1 MKKKKKNNR
10 QQWIGM
16 GIYLLVGAVCGLFMS
31 HLILTEDHP
40 SLDSM
45 LLDLLGLILMMLATL
60 YFHTI
65 THELGHLIFGL
76 LTGYRYS
83 SFRVGNLA
91 WVKTEGKIRFKRYT
105 VAGTGGQCLMVP
117 PEPVDGKIPVVWYN
131 MGGCIVNLI
140 TTAVFYIGYLL
151 LSKTNP
157 LSALFL
163 MGTMTGLA
171 TALANGIPLSLNAMD
186 NDGRNALFLRKDPDS
201 MEAFR
206 LQLLISDA
214 QLQDVRLK
222 DMPEAWFPLPPIET
236 MDTAMRAAQGV
247 FYCNRLMD
255 QHRFEEASALIDQLL
270 SAEVPMAGIHR
281 EILRCERTYCELIGE
296 NRWSVIEGL
305 RTKEHL
311 RFLSAM
317 SSSLFVLRVEY
328 AYALLGEGDEAAA
341 QKKLTRFEK
350 VVPRHPF
357 PADIAAE
364 RELIDIAK
372 SHKEAIENTAE

>member
-45 LLDLLGLILMMLATL
+45 LLDLLGLILMMFVTF

-76 LTGYRYS
+76 LTGYRFS

-140 TTAVFYIGYLL
+140 TTAAFLTGYLL

-270 SAEVPMAGIHR
+270 SADVPMAGIHR

-328 AYALLGEGDEAAA
+328 AYALLGERDEAAA

-357 PADIAAE
+357 PADLAAE
-364 RELIDIAK
+364 RELLEIAK
-372 SHKEAIENTAE
+372 AHKPATP